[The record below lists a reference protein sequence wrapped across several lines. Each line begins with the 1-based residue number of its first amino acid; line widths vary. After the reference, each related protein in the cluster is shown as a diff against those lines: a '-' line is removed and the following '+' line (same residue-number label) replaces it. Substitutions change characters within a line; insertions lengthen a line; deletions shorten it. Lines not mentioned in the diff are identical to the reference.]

1 MRYQIPQFLEMES
14 SLIGPLSLRQFLF
27 IIVPVAIVYI
37 LRYFVHLGYLIVLGI
52 IIIPL
57 GLLCAFY
64 KINGRPF
71 YYAVFSFTSFALK
84 PQVYVWRKE
93 PKHERIGAFERGEEE
108 EKESRIA
115 RVEEKE
121 AKKDKRGLDETS
133 WRVDVGTTH
142 EGD

>member
-1 MRYQIPQFLEMES
+1 MRYQVPQFLEMES

-27 IIVPVAIVYI
+27 IVIPSGIVYF
-37 LRYFVHLGYLIVLGI
+37 LRFFLHLGYVIVLGI

-71 YYAVFSFTSFALK
+71 YYAMFSFVSFAVK
-84 PQVYVWRKE
+84 PQIYVWRKE
-93 PKHERIGAFERGEEE
+93 LEHGQIGAFKEGEENQ
-108 EKESRIA
+108 KEGARIA

-121 AKKDKRGLDETS
+121 AKKDKRGLDEVS
-133 WRVDVGTTH
+133 WRVDVG
-142 EGD
+142 EKG